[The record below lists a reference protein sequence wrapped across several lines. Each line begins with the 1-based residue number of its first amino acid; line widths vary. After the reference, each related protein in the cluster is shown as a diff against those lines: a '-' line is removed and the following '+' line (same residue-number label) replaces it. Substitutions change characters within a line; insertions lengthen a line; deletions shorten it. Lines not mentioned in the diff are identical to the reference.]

1 MICEAAAEAKKAGS
15 TLYNELLG
23 IYRDIAFYKERLIS
37 ITKKGIEGS
46 SEIQQMMSDLRSN
59 PPKTVA
65 GIEVEL
71 LRDYQSQEE
80 LNLNSQA
87 IKGIELP
94 KSNVIQ
100 LVLKDGSIIT
110 ARPSGTEPKIKFYLS
125 VKDDKLSSIEAYEAS
140 SSKLESKMDAF
151 VNDLNL

>member
-1 MICEAAAEAKKAGS
+1 M
-15 TLYNELLG
+15 
-23 IYRDIAFYKERLIS
+23 
-37 ITKKGIEGS
+37 
-46 SEIQQMMSDLRSN
+46 
-59 PPKTVA
+59 A

-80 LNLNSQA
+80 LNLSNQV

-110 ARPSGTEPKIKFYLS
+110 ARPSGTETEKSNFT
-125 VKDDKLSSIEAYEAS
+125 
-140 SSKLESKMDAF
+140 
-151 VNDLNL
+151 